1 MEKEQYDKLMEAASK
16 NAYMSIAVNEDG
28 SPVRGGFVPWERT
41 TSAFNM
47 RTPEVTLSVSDLQDE
62 KIMDAL
68 RSCDLAGCY
77 LFTALP
83 DYGFLSDFT
92 GLRDLFILH
101 GENIRDLSFLRSMSE
116 LFMFYLEDATLPD
129 LRPLVDC
136 CNASK
141 SFAAKCLGFYRC
153 RVEDTS
159 ALSDVNCILSEF
171 LVWPVSGDTRE
182 RWKTARKPGV
192 FKFYERKEQD

>member
-1 MEKEQYDKLMEAASK
+1 MEAASK
-16 NAYMSIAVNEDG
+16 HAYMSIAVNEDG
-28 SPVRGGFVPWERT
+28 SPVRGGFVPWEQT

-101 GENIRDLSFLRSMSE
+101 GENIPDLSFLRSMSG

-141 SFAAKCLGFYRC
+141 SFAGKCLGFYRC

-159 ALSDVNCILSEF
+159 ALSDVNCILSEL

-192 FKFYERKEQD
+192 FKFYERKE